1 MKKLIAT
8 TALALGLMATPAM
21 ANGFDGPRAEVTV
34 GLDDLR
40 NTADNTDVV
49 YGAATGYDRQF
60 GRVVVGVEAT
70 AANVF
75 DRADLGVGAR
85 LGFVPDEDVL
95 IYGRVGYANLNQRAL
110 PTLEGVA
117 VGGGIEANVVGPF
130 YAKAEYRYTDF
141 VNSNAGRHAA
151 LIGAGI
157 RF

>member
-21 ANGFDGPRAEVTV
+21 AKEFDGPRVEVTV

-40 NTADNTDVV
+40 NAVDNTDVV
-49 YGAATGYDRQF
+49 YGATTGYDRQF

-85 LGFVPDEDVL
+85 LGVVPSKDVL
-95 IYGRVGYANLNQRAL
+95 IYGRVGYANLNQRHA
-110 PTLEGVA
+110 PNLEGVS

-130 YAKAEYRYTDF
+130 YGKVEYRYTDF
-141 VNSNAGRHAA
+141 SNSNAGRHGAF
-151 LIGAGI
+151 IGAGL

>member
-1 MKKLIAT
+1 MKKFILAT
-8 TALALGLMATPAM
+8 AVALGFAAAPAM
-21 ANGFDGPRAEVTV
+21 ANDFNGPRVEITAGFDDLKNGTDDTKVT
-34 GLDDLR
+34 
-40 NTADNTDVV
+40 
-49 YGAATGYDRQF
+49 YGATTGYDRQF

-85 LGFVPDEDVL
+85 LGVVPSKDVL
-95 IYGRVGYANLNQRAL
+95 IYGRVGYANLNQRQA
-110 PTLEGVA
+110 PNLEGVS

-141 VNSNAGRHAA
+141 SNSNAGRHGVFA
-151 LIGAGI
+151 GAGI